1 MTENENQEL
10 TIIQSSSD
18 IDAIEAS
25 NRAEYD
31 IQIATAK
38 KYPRNLAR
46 IKDNVVAIATM
57 SKETAETCRYALP
70 RGGKTLSGASVHLA
84 RIMAQQYGNIRVD
97 SRVKQI
103 TDKQVISEAV
113 CFDLETNYAVKVE
126 VRRSIVTKTGQR
138 FNDDMIT
145 VTGNAASAI
154 AYRNAVL
161 AVIPKGITDTAYNA
175 SVRMITGDLTS
186 EEKLIA
192 ARNKAVNYFKD
203 TYGVTEEQVLKAIGL
218 RSIGQIKAEQIAD
231 LRGLEQSL
239 KDGDTTVDDAFGFTI
254 DKSQPVEAK
263 KVTAT
268 GVEVKSAK
276 KEEPKAEEP
285 LKTDE
290 TGNKLNL
297 Q

>member
-1 MTENENQEL
+1 MENAEEQNKHDD
-10 TIIQSSSD
+10 IIVISTD
-18 IDAIEAS
+18 IETIEANS
-25 NRAEYD
+25 RAEYD

-38 KYPRNLAR
+38 KYPRNLSR

-70 RGGKTLSGASVHLA
+70 RGGKTLSGVSVHLA
-84 RIMAQQYGNIRVD
+84 RIMAQQYGNVRVD

-103 TDKQVISEAV
+103 TDKHVIAEAV

-126 VRRSIVTKTGQR
+126 VRRSIVNKFGQK

-161 AVIPKGITDTAYNA
+161 AVIPKGITDSAYQA
-175 SVRMITGDLTS
+175 ALRMITGDLTS

-192 ARNKAVNYFKD
+192 ARKKAVDYFKD
-203 TYGVTEEQVLKAIGL
+203 QYKVSEEQIFKAIGVKAMA
-218 RSIGQIKAEQIAD
+218 QIREEQIAD

-239 KDGDTTVDDAFGFTI
+239 KDSETTVDDAFGMSFNKDENVTAR
-254 DKSQPVEAK
+254 KAEQTPTAK
-263 KVTAT
+263 KPTT
-268 GVEVKSAK
+268 
-276 KEEPKAEEP
+276 KET
-285 LKTDE
+285 LD
-290 TGNKLNL
+290 L
-297 Q
+297 